1 MRWLPYLN
9 AALVAT
15 LICVCVFFFFH
26 STGENEILTIH
37 PRIERTELPPSS
49 FSEPEDHDLSS
60 GPFSLNWVPPLMQLP
75 DLRGE
80 LQFFGQNGRPDA
92 AYGKTSYHLGLKS
105 SGELRSVRENERLY
119 LIYQGNYANSFIDRI
134 PYREPAA
141 LTERP
146 LWGEVSTGGKGS
158 YVFSPDNQPTPLW
171 LEICP
176 SYNSGTITLSVKMLD
191 EKGGFVKTPGEFRQI
206 TLAAQEFPKAQTV
219 GWELGGYRVDS
230 TLLVR
235 QKARWIG
242 SDRFLEMHG
251 GDEYAFVLGREK
263 IDFLDGETLYSCFV
277 GPGDFL
283 IWKEG
288 RWTMPI
294 PGENTEGLP
303 LLSVRK
309 IDEKIMSLELWDRP
323 GRSKT
328 ALSLIRAKDH
338 NKSPDLTQEL
348 KFVGAK
354 TWAQFIV
361 ECRNGGRLT
370 LKPND
375 WLVLTQDGWKKLD
388 SPEQVDEYVGGFLL
402 GPLFVLD
409 KMIKQNGRQVLVGH
423 LFNLTRTE
431 VEEVELE
438 ASSNTSLA
446 NFYRAVPLAPP
457 IKPRIEGNEE

>member
-9 AALVAT
+9 AALVAI
-15 LICVCVFFFFH
+15 LICLGMFFFLRAPEE
-26 STGENEILTIH
+26 SDILTIH
-37 PRIERTELPPSS
+37 PRIERTELPKSS
-49 FSEPEDHDLSS
+49 FSEPEDYDLSS

-92 AYGKTSYHLGLKS
+92 AWGKTSFHLGLKS
-105 SGELRSVRENERLY
+105 SGEMRSVREKERLY
-119 LIYQGNYANSFIDRI
+119 LVYQGDFGGFFDRI
-134 PYREPAA
+134 PYREPVS
-141 LTERP
+141 TSETP
-146 LWGEVSTGGKGS
+146 LWGDISTTSRKGS

-171 LEICP
+171 LEV
-176 SYNSGTITLSVKMLD
+176 SSGSTNAISLYVKMLD
-191 EKGGFVKTPGEFRQI
+191 EKGGLVKSPQDLRQI
-206 TLAAQEFPKAQTV
+206 TLSAQEFPKSQTV

-242 SDRFLEMHG
+242 SDLFLEMHG
-251 GDEYAFVLGREK
+251 GDEYAYTAGREK
-263 IDFLDGETLYSCFV
+263 IDFLDGDTTYSCFL
-277 GPGDFL
+277 GLGDYL
-283 IWKEG
+283 VWKDEH
-288 RWTMPI
+288 WKTPA

-303 LLSVRK
+303 ILCVKK
-309 IDEKIMSLELWDRP
+309 IDDKIMNLELWDGL

-328 ALSLIRAKDH
+328 ALSLIRVKDH
-338 NKSPDLTQEL
+338 NRSPDLAQEF

-375 WLVLTQDGWKKLD
+375 WLVLTQEGWKKLD
-388 SPEQVDEYVGGFLL
+388 SPEQVDQYVDGSLM

-409 KMIKQNGRQVLVGH
+409 KMTKQNGRQVLVGH
-423 LFNLTRTE
+423 LFNLSRTE

-446 NFYRAVPLAPP
+446 NFYRAIPLAPP
-457 IKPRIEGNEE
+457 IKPKLEGNEE